1 MPNGNNNKFWMWIV
15 GGLVLA
21 LVGMIGLVWATTT
34 GDIDHNAQDIKT
46 LSVKTDS
53 TDKTAIRLEERM
65 IYIQG
70 DIAEI
75 KDELKAIR
83 AKLEQ

>member
-1 MPNGNNNKFWMWIV
+1 MWIV
-15 GGLVLA
+15 GGLILA

-34 GDIDHNAQDIKT
+34 GDIAQNAQDIKT
-46 LSVKTDS
+46 LSIKTDS

-65 IYIQG
+65 IYIQS

-83 AKLEQ
+83 SKLEQ